1 MSNAGDFLTTLNL
14 RLRTILE
21 RVDEPFVS
29 TAFYLIVDATSKD
42 VEFANAAH
50 PVPVRLRR
58 RENAAELITND
69 RAQSGPAL
77 GLFDDIAY
85 ATFSCPLEP
94 NDCLILFTDGLY
106 ELMDAKGGRGSYDE
120 FLAYLE
126 AQTLH
131 GKLTWEAMLHWLDR
145 AQDT

>member
-14 RLRTILE
+14 RPRTILE

-58 RENAAELITND
+58 RENAAELITNNK
-69 RAQSGPAL
+69 AQSGQAL
-77 GLFDDIAY
+77 GLFADYIY
-85 ATFSCPLEP
+85 GTVSCRLEP
-94 NDCLILFTDGLY
+94 NDCLI
-106 ELMDAKGGRGSYDE
+106 
-120 FLAYLE
+120 
-126 AQTLH
+126 
-131 GKLTWEAMLHWLDR
+131 
-145 AQDT
+145 